1 MPFPGLS
8 VRWHT
13 IPPLVG
19 LNITFANDFSGPNPT
34 GTLGAGFGR
43 VYSVQF
49 TTSSGTEGTCGAT
62 DVSAKAK
69 LTQLGIYAVPPF
81 VGLFV
86 QTLRIHNGGEAIA
99 GPLYVVLRGLPS
111 STTGLAVPPTPGTT
125 ITKCFSSGGD
135 YLIPLTPLLPPLSGG
150 KLNPGSFLYLSLEFA
165 SSLSPSLTNRSS

>member
-1 MPFPGLS
+1 MS

-86 QTLRIHNGGEAIA
+86 QTLRIHNGGVRSTPRFAKQYDRLGRSADSWDDNYE
-99 GPLYVVLRGLPS
+99 VLLIGRRLLN
-111 STTGLAVPPTPGTT
+111 TT
-125 ITKCFSSGGD
+125 
-135 YLIPLTPLLPPLSGG
+135 Y
-150 KLNPGSFLYLSLEFA
+150 
-165 SSLSPSLTNRSS
+165 SSLAPT